1 MRIRLTVLVL
11 IIAVFFT
18 FSAQAACNG
27 NKIELSVPSGYR
39 GVDCTYTVYVNG
51 SAVCSGSTD
60 GASKISIPDYGN
72 CTYKVVYDETAAA
85 DNAAT
90 PASACPTTVVDSA
103 SKPSACPAATPDYS
117 GTKVSRKAKKYYS
130 SKPTAKPTAAPTAE
144 PTAVPTAKP
153 TAVPTAKPT
162 AVPTAKP
169 TAIPTA
175 KPTAVPTAKP
185 TVTPTKEPA
194 SGNTSSSLASQV
206 VTLVNE
212 YRAEYGLSP
221 VRVDSDLT
229 AAAVVRAKECAVSFS
244 HTRPDGSSWS
254 TVSSKARGEN
264 IAMGYNSAEKVMA
277 AWMTSEGHRAN
288 ILRES
293 FTTIGVGAYE
303 VNGVL
308 YWAQEFG
315 TN

>member
-162 AVPTAKP
+162 
-169 TAIPTA
+169 
-175 KPTAVPTAKP
+175 
-185 TVTPTKEPA
+185 VTPTKEPA